1 MPAAAG
7 ERALL
12 WAVLLCAALVS
23 LVSLLLGAWLL
34 FRRRDLLGRGRTAVL
49 PRVVVAGLLIGISV
63 LSVLPDAL
71 DALVAAG
78 WRTEAVLLCG
88 SAAPPAPRPPLPMRV
103 LSRAHVAAPALRGTG
118 SSSAACSLSSR

>member
-23 LVSLLLGAWLL
+23 LVSILLGAWLL

-88 SAAPPAPRPPLPMRV
+88 SAAPPAPRPTARRTERPAGR
-103 LSRAHVAAPALRGTG
+103 RARGLLRPACILYTGTH
-118 SSSAACSLSSR
+118 STYR